1 MIHTERQRVSLFLVV
16 HPDGIHIR
24 PAHALTLLAQELYRE
39 QRIVTSVRNPAV
51 SKEPR
56 NVVLEFDQAR
66 SGYGNLYGTFTEQM
80 FLPESQI
87 EITLKGP
94 AEACKINR
102 ALEVYE
108 RLLGDAEMLEAGG
121 VLPRFQSEY
130 VDAVK
135 GLK

>member
-1 MIHTERQRVSLFLVV
+1 MIHTERQRASLLKIV
-16 HPDGIHIR
+16 HPYGIHIR
-24 PAHALTLLAQELYRE
+24 PAHALTLLAQELSRE

-51 SKEPR
+51 SEEPR

-66 SGYGNLYGTFTEQM
+66 NGYGVLYDTFTEQL
-80 FLPESQI
+80 FLPGSQI
-87 EITLKGP
+87 EITPKGQ
-94 AEACKINR
+94 AETCKIER
-102 ALEVYE
+102 ALELYE

-121 VLPRFQSEY
+121 VLSRFQSEY